1 MPFKRGSS
9 QDDLRDTEALARV
22 SSALRSLDAFSFW
35 VVPSRDANR
44 DDLIVAGT
52 TGVFLVMPCN
62 RAGALM
68 FGASGASI
76 GSAAVP
82 GLRGLKRAAKALGP
96 TLTAAAVSATVE
108 PVVCCTLAI
117 TGPPRT
123 LRGVRYLHVRDLARD
138 LSGRPS
144 SLPRGRAQRA
154 ARTLGMHIAGD
165 EGRHFSAR

>member
-9 QDDLRDTEALARV
+9 RDDLRHAEARAQV

-35 VVPSRDANR
+35 VMPSRDANR
-44 DDLIVAGT
+44 DDLVIAGS
-52 TGVFLVMPCN
+52 TGVFVVMPCDLG
-62 RAGALM
+62 GALM
-68 FGASGASI
+68 FGASGPSI
-76 GSAAVP
+76 GSSSVP
-82 GLRGLKRAAKALGP
+82 ELRGLKRAAKALGS
-96 TLTAAAVSATVE
+96 TLTASAVSARVE
-108 PVVCCTLAI
+108 PVVCCTHAV

-123 LRGVRYLHVRDLARD
+123 VRGVRYLHVKDLARD
-138 LSGRPS
+138 LSARPS